1 MEVGLFTAGMARG
14 QPGGGGDEG
23 DAVSCHG
30 DKRGVAVRP
39 GIEEALELSSVLLRH
54 NRAPNCTCFSG
65 LQQSSREMQPTAL
78 FGR

>member
-1 MEVGLFTAGMARG
+1 VGS
-14 QPGGGGDEG
+14 PGAEG
-23 DAVSCHG
+23 VGEERKREAVSCHG

-54 NRAPNCTCFSG
+54 NRAPNCTCFTG
-65 LQQSSREMQPTAL
+65 LQQSSHEMQPTAL